1 MEHQL
6 VAAGRRGH
14 RVLALTVA
22 ASLSRV
28 VGFHALHRLYRSDW
42 SEAEN
47 RIAFGPLADPPGH
60 PHDYQCV
67 VTVTGPL
74 APLRG
79 MIMDLSVLDRL
90 LHDEIVIPFEGQVL
104 NQVVPEIAAGATLA
118 TCEAMAAHIF
128 GRLTS
133 RLPAGVVLER
143 VRVQEHPT
151 LYADYTGP

>member
-1 MEHQL
+1 
-6 VAAGRRGH
+6 
-14 RVLALTVA
+14 VA

-28 VGFHALHRLYRSDW
+28 VAFRALHRLYRADW

-47 RIAFGPLADPPGH
+47 RIAFGPLAEPPGH

-79 MIMDLSVLDRL
+79 MVMDLTALDRL
-90 LHDEIVIPFEGQVL
+90 LHDEIVIPFEGRVL
-104 NQVVPEIAAGATLA
+104 NQVVPEIADGGILA
-118 TCEAMAAHIF
+118 TCETMAVHVF
-128 GRLTS
+128 GRLAP
-133 RLPAGVVLER
+133 RLPAGVTLER
-143 VRVQEHPT
+143 VRVQEDPT